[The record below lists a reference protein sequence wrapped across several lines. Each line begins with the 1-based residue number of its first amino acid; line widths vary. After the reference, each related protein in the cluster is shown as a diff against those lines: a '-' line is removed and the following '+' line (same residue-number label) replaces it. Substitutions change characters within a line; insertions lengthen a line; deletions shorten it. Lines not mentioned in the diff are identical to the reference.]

1 MFRNEVKRISRSQP
15 IVDDPSNVGKEWK
28 QGYSSLSSDKLFN
41 AYTEWRN
48 QQQKSMV
55 NSAVE
60 EGGEEEDVEM
70 DDA

>member
-1 MFRNEVKRISRSQP
+1 
-15 IVDDPSNVGKEWK
+15 VGKEWK
-28 QGYSSLSSDKLFN
+28 QVYCHLSSDKLFN

-60 EGGEEEDVEM
+60 EGGGEEDVEM